1 MDIPI
6 NSWIKIAKD
15 ETQYQVIKVEDGLVW
30 FKIPNGVGQTIP
42 ALVSDVSG
50 SMVKKSR
57 KNAKSN

>member
-1 MDIPI
+1 MDISI

-42 ALVSDVSG
+42 ALVTDVSG
-50 SMVKKSR
+50 SMVKKLR

>member
-50 SMVKKSR
+50 SMVKKLR

>member
-15 ETQYQVIKVEDGLVW
+15 ETQYQVIKVEDGLIW
-30 FKIPNGVGQTIP
+30 FKTQLGVGQTIP
-42 ALVSDVSG
+42 SLVSEVSG
-50 SMVKKSR
+50 SMVKKPR